1 MVTFNPDQWLPRASA
16 QDRIRLTAF
25 SLFSLLLIIINLIIQ
40 ILKRKIFTE
49 KRWTFLKILLLEN
62 FYEFVD
68 TWIKDIT
75 DQYHLYIKEKNSAE
89 LYRIAHTIKGS
100 CYQFGFK

>member
-1 MVTFNPDQWLPRASA
+1 MDIPEDPFIRELLP
-16 QDRIRLTAF
+16 
-25 SLFSLLLIIINLIIQ
+25 
-40 ILKRKIFTE
+40 
-49 KRWTFLKILLLEN
+49 
-62 FYEFVD
+62 EFVD

-100 CYQFGFK
+100 CYQFGLNEIAELGIKIMGFAKENDFESAAPMEKELIDSFSNVKQFIAENNIS